1 VREKAASR
9 ASFRK
14 LHDEFFT
21 LPNAVNVGEARKL
34 ADLGFKAIASTSH
47 GLSLVLGKS
56 DLSATLDET
65 LTNLRT
71 LVDATDLPVNADFEA
86 GFASNP
92 TGVGANVKRAAEAG
106 VAGLSIEDRAES
118 ALFDLPTAVERLRA
132 ARAALDAVD
141 PNLVLVGRS
150 EGYLIGVPDLAAT
163 IDRLKAY
170 AEAGADV
177 LYAPGVSKP
186 EEIKAI
192 VAAVAPKPVNVILV
206 SPQMRVGDLKE
217 LGVRRVSVGGFLET
231 ASWTA
236 FEAAARSLKEAG
248 ALPAASFGR

>member
-1 VREKAASR
+1 MRDTAAAR
-9 ASFRK
+9 AAFRK
-14 LHDEFFT
+14 LHDHFFT
-21 LPNAVNVGEARKL
+21 LPNAVSVGEARKL
-34 ADLGFKAIASTSH
+34 ADLGFRAIASTSH
-47 GLSLVLGKS
+47 GLSLTLGKS

-65 LTNLRT
+65 LSNLRT
-71 LVDATDLPVNADFEA
+71 LVGATDLPVNADFEA
-86 GFASNP
+86 GFASDP
-92 TGVGANVKRAAEAG
+92 AGVGANVKRAAEAG
-106 VAGLSIEDRAES
+106 VTGLSIEDRKGK
-118 ALFDLPTAVERLRA
+118 ALLGVPVAVERLRA

-150 EGYLIGVPDLAAT
+150 EGYLIGAPDLTAT

-186 EEIKAI
+186 DEIKAI

-206 SPQMRVGDLKE
+206 SPQMRVSDLKD

-231 ASWTA
+231 ASSAA
-236 FEAAARSLKEAG
+236 FEAAARLLSEAG
-248 ALPAASFGR
+248 TLPAASFC